1 MPGRLYSTGCTLG
14 NEEPGDDK
22 EGAWENKEGAWEN
35 KEGAWENVR

>member
-1 MPGRLYSTGCTLG
+1 MPGRLYSTGTLG